1 MKAETSIERHQ
12 LSGDE
17 GSIAG
22 VPPIIERLLQ
32 HRGIHSADEIE
43 FSLKR
48 LLPPDDLLGVDS
60 AVEIIYRALQSN
72 QHIMVIGDY
81 DADGATSTAVAIRAL
96 KMMGHTNLSYLVPNR
111 FEYGY
116 GLTPEIV
123 EVALNSD
130 RGQPDL
136 IITVDN
142 GIASVAGVAAA
153 KAVGVQVIITDHH
166 LAGRELPVAD
176 AIINPNQPGDQFPSK
191 NLAGVGV
198 IFYLMLALR
207 SYLSAQGWFAE
218 KQIEN
223 PNLARLLDLVALGT
237 VADLVR
243 LDQNNRILVQQGLA
257 RVRAGEACE
266 GIKAVIQIAK
276 RDESRLTSQDFG
288 FALGPRLNAAGR
300 MDDMTIGIETLLCD
314 DYSKAMR
321 LATELNELNQLRK
334 ETEST
339 MRDEA
344 MTILAKM
351 DLDSDELPV
360 GLVLYD
366 PDWHE
371 GVIGILASRVKEY
384 THRPVIVFTDS
395 KDGEVKGSARSISG
409 FHMRDALDYVAT
421 ENSGL
426 LNKFGGHAMAAGL
439 SMPRENLEH
448 FKRAFNQFAIEQL
461 NEKQLQQK
469 LWSDGELS
477 ELEMTF
483 ELVQQINLS
492 LPWGQGFEPP
502 LFDGSFELVQ
512 FKWLAEKHLKM
523 VLRRVGSRQTIDA
536 IYFFA
541 SSDGVEPCEGR
552 VDIAYRPDINIWNGR
567 QRLQLIVNQANF
579 SNI

>member
-1 MKAETSIERHQ
+1 MRAEKNIERYH
-12 LSGDE
+12 LN
-17 GSIAG
+17 GSEKPIAG
-22 VPPIIERLLQ
+22 VLPLIERLLQ
-32 HRGIHSADEIE
+32 HRGIHSTEEVE
-43 FSLKR
+43 FGLNH
-48 LLPPDDLLGVDS
+48 LLPLNGLLGVDP
-60 AVEIIYRALQSN
+60 ALDIIHQALKSN
-72 QHIMVIGDY
+72 RHILIIGDY

-96 KMMGHTNLSYLVPNR
+96 KMMGCSNVSYLVPNR

-123 EVALNSD
+123 EVALKEH
-130 RGQPDL
+130 PDL

-142 GIASVAGVAAA
+142 GIASVEGVEVAKAAGVS
-153 KAVGVQVIITDHH
+153 VIITDHH
-166 LAGRELPVAD
+166 LPGCELPAAD
-176 AIINPNQPGDQFPSK
+176 AIINPNQAADQFPSK
-191 NLAGVGV
+191 HLAGVGV

-207 SYLSAQGWFAE
+207 SYLRDMGWFNE
-218 KQIEN
+218 QQIEV

-237 VADLVR
+237 VADLVQ
-243 LDQNNRILVQQGLA
+243 LDRNNRILVQQGLS
-257 RVRAGEACE
+257 RVRAGESCE
-266 GIKAVIQIAK
+266 GIKALIQISK

-314 DYSKAMR
+314 DHFQAMR
-321 LATELNELNQLRK
+321 LASELDELNQLRK
-334 ETEST
+334 ETEGT
-339 MRDEA
+339 MREEA
-344 MTILAKM
+344 MVILAKM
-351 DLDSDELPV
+351 DLDSKELPV

-366 PDWHE
+366 PEWHE

-395 KDGEVKGSARSISG
+395 KDGEIKGSARSISG

-439 SMPRENLEH
+439 SLSRDNLEP
-448 FKRAFNQFAIEQL
+448 FKKSFNQRATDQL
-461 NEKQLQQK
+461 DEKQLQQR
-469 LWSDGELS
+469 LWSDGELIES
-477 ELEMTF
+477 EMTF

-502 LFDGSFELVQ
+502 LFDGVFEMVQ

-523 VLRRVGSRQTIDA
+523 VLCREGSGQTIDA

-541 SSDGVEPCEGR
+541 SSDEVEPAEGR
-552 VDIAYRPDINIWNGR
+552 VEIVYRPDINIWNGR
-567 QRLQLIVNQANF
+567 QSLQLIVNQAKF
-579 SNI
+579 GIY